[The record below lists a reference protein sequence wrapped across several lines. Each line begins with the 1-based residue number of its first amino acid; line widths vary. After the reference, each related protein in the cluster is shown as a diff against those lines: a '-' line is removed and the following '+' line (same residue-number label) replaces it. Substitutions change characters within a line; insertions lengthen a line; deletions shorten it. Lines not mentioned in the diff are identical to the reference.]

1 MTLEVDSNALGSSAT
16 CLRELIRMSFGIE
29 VVSKFSPVESSV
41 ESPAESPVEGNNE
54 GEMC

>member
-1 MTLEVDSNALGSSAT
+1 MSLGIEVDSNDFGSN
-16 CLRELIRMSFGIE
+16 L